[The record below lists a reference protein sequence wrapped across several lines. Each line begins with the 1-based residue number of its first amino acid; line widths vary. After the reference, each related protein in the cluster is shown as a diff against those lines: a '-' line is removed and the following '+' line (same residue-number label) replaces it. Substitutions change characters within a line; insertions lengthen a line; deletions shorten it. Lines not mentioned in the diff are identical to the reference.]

1 MFRKIRARHPD
12 FFLLGLIFILTVF
25 GLVILASASSDLGKI
40 KWNDSYYYLKHQI
53 SFGLLFGL
61 LGFLVAYFIPYQKF
75 KRVALVLL
83 ILNLAVVALVF
94 TPLGVSA
101 GGASRWIKFG
111 SFTFQPAELLKI
123 SFVIYL
129 ASWLADL
136 KSRRSK
142 DFKRSFLPF
151 LVVSTVVAGLLIFQP
166 ATSMVAILLAAAG
179 IMYVLSGVEWKYIF
193 SILSLGAVGLLL
205 LIFFTPYRL
214 ERITSFFN
222 KGSDSLGSN
231 YHLNQ
236 ALIAIGSGQL
246 TGTGFGKSTA
256 KTTYLPAVI
265 DDSIFAV
272 MAQELGF
279 LGAASLV
286 ILFLLLT
293 LRLFWLA
300 VKTRDQ
306 FGKLI
311 LVGFAVIIAVQSL
324 VNMGSISGILPLT
337 GVPLPFISYGGTAL
351 AVFLTMSGVALNISK
366 NS

>member
-1 MFRKIRARHPD
+1 MFRKSKARHPD

-25 GLVILASASSDLGKI
+25 GLVILTSASSDLGKI
-40 KWNDSYYYLKHQI
+40 KFNDSYYYLKHQI
-53 SFGLLFGL
+53 LYGLSFGIA
-61 LGFLVAYFIPYQKF
+61 GFFLAYFIPYQKL
-75 KRVALVLL
+75 KKIAL
-83 ILNLAVVALVF
+83 ILLVANLVVVALVF

-101 GGASRWIKFG
+101 GGASRWIKIG
-111 SFTFQPAELLKI
+111 PYTFQPAELLKL
-123 SFVIYL
+123 SFILYL
-129 ASWLADL
+129 ASWLTDL

-142 DFKRSFLPF
+142 DFKHGFLPF
-151 LVVSTVVAGLLIFQP
+151 IVMCGLVAGLLIFQP
-166 ATSMVAILLAAAG
+166 ATSMVAILLASAVV
-179 IMYVLSGVEWKYIF
+179 MYVLSGAQWKYIF
-193 SILSLGAVGLLL
+193 SILGLGAAGLAVI
-205 LIFFTPYRL
+205 IFLTPYRL
-214 ERITSFFN
+214 ERVTSFLH
-222 KGSDSLGSN
+222 KSSDSLGAN

-256 KTTYLPAVI
+256 KVTYLPAVV

-286 ILFLLLT
+286 VLFMLFT

-300 VKTRDQ
+300 GKTRDQ

-311 LVGFAVIIAVQSL
+311 LTGFATIVALQSL
-324 VNMGSISGILPLT
+324 INMGSISGILPLT

-366 NS
+366 NK